1 MGRRG
6 EGCPSARGPI
16 CYRTGV
22 RSSSQRFPGREE
34 SPQTTTGP
42 LRLLYDEECA
52 VCRASVRLILK
63 LAPPSSI
70 VPVGLRSAEAATLVP
85 DEPLEVRLQA
95 FHVVSATGEH
105 RKGPDALPR
114 LLDALPGMRPVAAA
128 LRRSPVAFRGAAA

>member
-1 MGRRG
+1 M
-6 EGCPSARGPI
+6 
-16 CYRTGV
+16 
-22 RSSSQRFPGREE
+22 
-34 SPQTTTGP
+34 
-42 LRLLYDEECA
+42 
-52 VCRASVRLILK
+52 CRASVRLILK

-128 LRRSPVAFRGAAA
+128 LRRSPVAFRGAAASYRWITRNRGLIARFLPSSWARPIP